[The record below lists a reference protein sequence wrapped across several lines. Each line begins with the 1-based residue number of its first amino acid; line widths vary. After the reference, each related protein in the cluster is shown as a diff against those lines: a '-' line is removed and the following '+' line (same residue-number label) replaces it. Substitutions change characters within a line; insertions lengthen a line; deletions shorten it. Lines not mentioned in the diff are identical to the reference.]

1 MQKRSCCGPSNVKE
15 EAEHKPD
22 TIKGA
27 VRRRYG
33 QLAKESAGSCCG
45 PASNSG
51 DASCCESSSHNSQA
65 AYTEEELRS
74 LPEKATAASAGCGNP
89 TALAEIKPG
98 ETVLDLGS
106 GGGIDI
112 FLAAQKVGPMG
123 KAIGVDMT
131 PEMID
136 LARENAEKAKLPN
149 VEFRLGEIEHL
160 PVADKSVDLI
170 ISNCVINLSTDKDA
184 VFREAYRALRKG
196 GRILVSDIMAEG
208 LPDKARKSLVTWA
221 HCVGGAIPLKEYV
234 GKIREA
240 GFSRVEVIN
249 DAPYSSDF
257 VSDSINAS
265 EGAQELLSGD
275 PDLKKSI
282 EKLRISHAEIRAWKK

>member
-1 MQKRSCCGPSNVKE
+1 MRK
-15 EAEHKPD
+15 
-22 TIKGA
+22 
-27 VRRRYG
+27 RYG

-45 PASNSG
+45 PASAG
-51 DASCCESSSHNSQA
+51 GGASCCESVSYSPQA
-65 AYTEEELRS
+65 AYTEEELSS

-98 ETVLDLGS
+98 ETVLDIGS
-106 GGGIDI
+106 GGGIDV
-112 FLAAQKVGPMG
+112 FLAARKVGPTG
-123 KAIGVDMT
+123 KTIGVDMT

-136 LARENAEKAKLPN
+136 LARENAEKAELPN

-160 PVADKSVDLI
+160 PVADESVDLI
-170 ISNCVINLSTDKDA
+170 VSNCVINLSTDKDA
-184 VFREAYRALRKG
+184 VFGEAYRVLRKG
-196 GRILVSDIMAEG
+196 GRMLLSDIMAEG
-208 LPDKARKSLVTWA
+208 LPDEARRSLVTWA
-221 HCVGGAIPLKEYV
+221 HCVGGAMPLKEYV
-234 GKIREA
+234 GKIMEA
-240 GFSRVEVIN
+240 GFSKVEVLN

-275 PDLKKSI
+275 PDLRKSV